1 MNILLEHSKAGRVIG
16 AKGTTIQGIKNR
28 SGCYM
33 MRLQKDPVEIYGI
46 LLRMLNIEGHLS
58 TVKRA
63 HQQLQEIYYGESAS
77 STFFDGGGP
86 ANAVPVPINS
96 LTAVGLQPE
105 TVKQLIDMKQYL
117 ATNFGLEMSISAIPG
132 QHSYNVLLP
141 GRGFDNHQGGGKSS
155 SSSSDFPINPDDVQF
170 LISKEIC
177 GGIIGK
183 GGQGLKEL
191 QHSFGLKI
199 FIEREVV
206 DGMRNVILS
215 GGEVGMREKCRDRIM
230 EMSNNPMYLSS
241 NDNTNSNNNNND
253 ISNDMNNNTN
263 EYEH

>member
-1 MNILLEHSKAGRVIG
+1 
-16 AKGTTIQGIKNR
+16 
-28 SGCYM
+28 M

-77 STFFDGGGP
+77 SSSFFDGGGGGGGGP
-86 ANAVPVPINS
+86 GNAVPVPINS

-141 GRGFDNHQGGGKSS
+141 GRGYDNHQGGGKSSSS

-191 QHSFGLKI
+191 QHLFGLKI

-215 GGEVGMREKCRDRIM
+215 GGEVGMKEKCRDRIM
-230 EMSNNPMYLSS
+230 EMANNPMYLST
-241 NDNTNSNNNNND
+241 NDNNTNNNNNNND